1 MDEGNADRVKL
12 DAIVVG
18 CGPAGLAAGII
29 LARAGLEVAALER
42 GETAGSKNVSGLL
55 YSAPLGDLFPD
66 FPRDAPV
73 ERPVSRRQIIFLDQE
88 KHLFMGF
95 GSDAWSKPPFNHT
108 FVVFRSRFD
117 RWMAKQFEEA
127 GGSLL
132 EGMVVDDLLVEGKGS
147 DARVIGAQ
155 IRNDEPFYADVV
167 ILGDGAGGL
176 VSSGA
181 IQRFGLLQS
190 KRPQEFGLGVKE
202 VIGLDRRTIEER
214 FNLESHEGAA
224 LDFIGSPFSGLA
236 GGGFIYTGL
245 EAVAV
250 GYIARLDTVVRSGAR
265 PHEIMDAFHSHPRV
279 KPYLEGGELMEY
291 SAHLIPEG
299 GLGSVPKPYTSGL
312 LIVGDA
318 AGLVNASMYHEG
330 GNLAMA
336 SGCLAGQVAVEA
348 IRRKDTSANVLADYE
363 QRLLQSHVMKDLS
376 RYEKI
381 PELLEELPR
390 MLEIYPRKI
399 CALLIDY
406 FSQDQL
412 PKREIQREARRRF
425 WEGMS
430 KGMLVRD
437 MWKGRKLL

>member
-1 MDEGNADRVKL
+1 MGESNDDKVKL

-18 CGPAGLAAGII
+18 SGPAGLAAGIS

-55 YSAPLGDLFPD
+55 YSAPLGNIFPD
-66 FPRDAPV
+66 FPGDAPV
-73 ERPVSRRQIIFLDQE
+73 ERPVSRRQIVFLGQE
-88 KHLFMGF
+88 EHVFLGF

-132 EGMVVDDLLVEGKGS
+132 EGMVAEELLVEGEGS
-147 DARVIGAQ
+147 DARVVGVQ
-155 IRNDEPFYADVV
+155 IRDDEPFYADVV
-167 ILGDGAGGL
+167 ILADGAGGV

-181 IQRFGLLQS
+181 IQRFGLDQS

-214 FNLESHEGAA
+214 FNIESYEGAA
-224 LDFIGSPFSGLA
+224 LDFVGAPFSGLA
-236 GGGFIYTGL
+236 GGGFLYTGL
-245 EAVAV
+245 ETVAV

-265 PHEIMDAFHSHPRV
+265 PHEILEAFHGHPRV
-279 KPYLEGGELMEY
+279 KPYLEGGELLEY

-299 GLGSVPKPYTSGL
+299 GLGSVPRPYSSGL

-348 IRRKDTSANVLADYE
+348 IRRKNTGARALADYE
-363 QRLLQSHVMKDLS
+363 QRLMQSYIMKDLS
-376 RYEKI
+376 RYEKM

-390 MLEIYPRKI
+390 MLAIYPRKI
-399 CALLIDY
+399 CGLLIDY
-406 FSQDQL
+406 FSQAQL
-412 PKREIQREARRRF
+412 PKQEIQREARRRF
-425 WEGMS
+425 WEGLS

-437 MWKGRKLL
+437 LWKGRKLL